1 MNQKE
6 LNELG
11 DLINE
16 RRELEVKFKVDVAK
30 LDERIAAKVGKLQ
43 PEKPVEKPVK
53 VEEFTRNRPG
63 RPRKTTAPAP
73 ASQPE
78 PSGAVVEGGESLD
91 DSLSAAV
98 ARTGTFSALDARQ
111 EE

>member
-30 LDERIAAKVGKLQ
+30 LDEKIAARIGKLQ
-43 PEKPVEKPVK
+43 PDTVMKPVK
-53 VEEFTRNRPG
+53 VEEYTRDK
-63 RPRKTTAPAP
+63 PRKERSDKGKARPNIDPRRLEPLAQPGGDSEGIDPAD
-73 ASQPE
+73 QKKVDDTLKKTF
-78 PSGAVVEGGESLD
+78 GEG
-91 DSLSAAV
+91 
-98 ARTGTFSALDARQ
+98 
-111 EE
+111 

>member
-16 RRELEVKFKVDVAK
+16 RRDLEVKFKVDVAK

-43 PEKPVEKPVK
+43 PEPVK
-53 VEEFTRNRPG
+53 PETVTTYH
-63 RPRKTTAPAP
+63 RKERSDKGQARKGSAPEP
-73 ASQPE
+73 ASQPG
-78 PSGAVVEGGESLD
+78 PSGGDPVTIDPAYMQPEP
-91 DSLSAAV
+91 
-98 ARTGTFSALDARQ
+98 TG
-111 EE
+111 

>member
-30 LDERIAAKVGKLQ
+30 LDEKIAAKVGKLQ
-43 PEKPVEKPVK
+43 PEKPPEKPVK

-63 RPRKTTAPAP
+63 RPRKVRETDAGKYVGILPDPGGPPGPSGEPVTIDAAYM
-73 ASQPE
+73 QPE
-78 PSGAVVEGGESLD
+78 PEG
-91 DSLSAAV
+91 
-98 ARTGTFSALDARQ
+98 
-111 EE
+111 